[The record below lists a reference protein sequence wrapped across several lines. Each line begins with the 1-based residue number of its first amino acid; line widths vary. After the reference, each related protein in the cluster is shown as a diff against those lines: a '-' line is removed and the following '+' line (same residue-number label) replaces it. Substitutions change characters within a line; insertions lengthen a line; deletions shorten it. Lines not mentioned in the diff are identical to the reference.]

1 MEEIGVIF
9 SRNENQAETGRSN
22 FSSMKNR
29 IDRTATFVY
38 IDDELGCSYR
48 LKFFAALAVGRDYYV
63 QLRHVLA
70 ALSVNEGAW
79 KFFGRRQEWFATLLV
94 ALGIPLTDVFRS
106 RASLCAARSSF
117 FMHPS
122 TSREFELSL
131 QAWIALLIGL
141 SSVKQC
147 RCKLRCR
154 AMLDRFLD
162 MVPLSVQITIP
173 LQYKGQVAVHA
184 VFFDSLKDM
193 RRAPRFLRDFVLYE
207 LGFTDIQ
214 SLSDLLIRLTAIRL
228 APYMPTVSAI
238 VQQLSVWVAVAMYRI
253 HTTCDGNPKLLL
265 MPVLRLPCGTKRRL
279 DVGTTLHIFYEK
291 RVGPGVLTLVN
302 EGALDIGR
310 RLGCMCERIVLG
322 AYANKVYNTWRGA
335 RRFQVAFDGSDM
347 NGMDWNI
354 FVGST
359 RSIGL
364 LCVMQPMVQAD
375 IKGETPY

>member
-1 MEEIGVIF
+1 MVRDVASGPRHPAYGCVSLSCELVCCTVFFFHAPKYI
-9 SRNENQAETGRSN
+9 SRIRVVVA
-22 FSSMKNR
+22 SM
-29 IDRTATFVY
+29 
-38 IDDELGCSYR
+38 
-48 LKFFAALAVGRDYYV
+48 
-63 QLRHVLA
+63 
-70 ALSVNEGAW
+70 
-79 KFFGRRQEWFATLLV
+79 
-94 ALGIPLTDVFRS
+94 
-106 RASLCAARSSF
+106 
-117 FMHPS
+117 
-122 TSREFELSL
+122 
-131 QAWIALLIGL
+131 
-141 SSVKQC
+141 
-147 RCKLRCR
+147 
-154 AMLDRFLD
+154 DRFTYRAFFCEA
-162 MVPLSVQITIP
+162 VSVQIAMQSNVGSFLGYGSAFRANHHSI
-173 LQYKGQVAVHA
+173 AVQGPGCSA
-184 VFFDSLKDM
+184 CCFFDSLKDM

-322 AYANKVYNTWRGA
+322 AYANKVYNAWRGA

-364 LCVMQPMVQAD
+364 LCVMQPMV
-375 IKGETPY
+375 